1 MATKKHTDVEMDKPL
16 IRSAVHK
23 HEKALHPG
31 KPLTKLS
38 AGGGVKVRG
47 TGAAVK
53 GTKAR
58 GPMA

>member
-1 MATKKHTDVEMDKPL
+1 MQAKQPKP
-16 IRSAVHK
+16 VTPQQPK
-23 HEKALHPG
+23 N
-31 KPLTKLS
+31 
-38 AGGGVKVRG
+38 GGVKVRG